1 MSWPEEAEAL
11 HRAGLPLGPSDVAVV
26 LVHGRHQ
33 DARFMLDLAARL
45 PPLPV
50 SYLAVEEPTGQWY
63 PLSFLAPTADNEP
76 QLSRAL
82 ETVGSLLAWLA
93 DQGYDSGSVVLLGFS
108 QGACLL
114 AEFVLRHPARY
125 GGVVLLIGGAI
136 GPAGTTWDGP
146 ATLAGTP
153 VYLGTSDPDDWVP
166 ADRVRETAAVLA
178 TRGAQVAMEV
188 FPGLGHEV
196 SDTELAAARELIENA
211 LPGRPE
217 RDAGVWPVPAQP

>member
-1 MSWPEEAEAL
+1 MTWPSDAASL
-11 HRAGLPLGPSDVAVV
+11 HQAGEPLGTSDLAVV

-33 DARFMLDLAARL
+33 NAQFMLSLARRL

-63 PLSFLAPTADNEP
+63 PLSFLEPTVRNEP

-82 ETVGSLLAWLA
+82 DTVSSLLTWL
-93 DQGYDSGSVVLLGFS
+93 GDSGYGLRSTVLMGFS

-114 AEFVLRHPARY
+114 AEYVLRFPDRY
-125 GGVVLLIGGAI
+125 GGVVLLTGGAI
-136 GPAGTTWDGP
+136 GPPGTTWDGP

-153 VYLGTSDPDDWVP
+153 IYLGTSDPDDWVP
-166 ADRVRETAAVLA
+166 AARVRETAAVLSA
-178 TRGAQVAMEV
+178 RGARVTTQI

-196 SDTELAAARELIENA
+196 SDTELDAAARMITEAQATLAQGIA
-211 LPGRPE
+211 FP
-217 RDAGVWPVPAQP
+217 RDVMRTE